1 MRRLKQLI
9 LERVTLRRLMLPLV
23 VLIAGC
29 DPLGGL
35 NLEGSCLMCI
45 TPSPPVAF
53 AVSPDS
59 ANILHRD
66 TVTLSAWKC
75 PNGGCLFT
83 NEPVVS
89 AWSITGDA
97 VAPTNAPAPLSAT
110 SQVLLRA
117 SALGESMVTAVASG
131 DDTKRQTVRITV
143 ADSSAITSIALSTC
157 CSGKDTVVAYGD
169 VTSWMLDQVG
179 RRYRAQPTQWS
190 VSDPTMITL
199 GNDSRFGPDSRT
211 IRVHKAGV
219 VEIRAAFLNVEGR
232 VQVFV
237 RP

>member
-9 LERVTLRRLMLPLV
+9 LERVTLRRLMLPIV

-59 ANILHRD
+59 ANMLRGD
-66 TVTLSAWKC
+66 TVTANAWRC
-75 PNGGCLFT
+75 PDVCIFNH
-83 NEPVVS
+83 EPVVS
-89 AWSITGDA
+89 AWTITGNA
-97 VAPTNAPAPLSAT
+97 VTPTNAAALAAT

-131 DDTKRQTVRITV
+131 DDTKRQTIRITV
-143 ADSSAITSIALSTC
+143 ADSSAITSIALRTC
-157 CSGKDTVVAYGD
+157 CDGKDTVVKYGD
-169 VTSWMLDQVG
+169 VTPSLLDQGG

-190 VSDPTMITL
+190 VSDSSMITL
-199 GNDSRFGPDSRT
+199 GYDSRFGPDSRT

-232 VQVFV
+232 VRVFV